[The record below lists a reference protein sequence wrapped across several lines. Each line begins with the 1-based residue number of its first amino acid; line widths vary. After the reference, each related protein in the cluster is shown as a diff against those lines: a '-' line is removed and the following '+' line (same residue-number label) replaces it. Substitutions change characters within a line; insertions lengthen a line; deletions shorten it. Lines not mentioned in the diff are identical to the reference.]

1 VTCGYRW
8 ALLNLKKVILRKHHF
23 GASLML
29 TKSVKRPE
37 RRGEML
43 RIRLSTSDAAWI
55 FGSAEAA
62 GMTMSD
68 WARALLLK
76 GKDTPEVRR
85 KRRFS
90 PEIGEAV
97 RSLSDAGSRLQGV
110 LMALASEPSGVVS
123 DLRRVSDQIAQAIE
137 KLGK

>member
-1 VTCGYRW
+1 MRTES
-8 ALLNLKKVILRKHHF
+8 A
-23 GASLML
+23 
-29 TKSVKRPE
+29 KRTE

-43 RIRLSTSDAAWI
+43 RIRLFTSDAAWI
-55 FGSAEAA
+55 FDTAEAA

-68 WARALLLK
+68 WARGVLLK
-76 GKDTPEVRR
+76 GRGAPQVRR

-97 RSLSDAGSRLQGV
+97 RCLSDAGSRLQGV
-110 LMALASEPSGVVS
+110 LTALAGEPSGVVS
-123 DLRRVSDQIAQAIE
+123 DLRQASDQIARAIE

>member
-1 VTCGYRW
+1 MSK
-8 ALLNLKKVILRKHHF
+8 LKKVILRK
-23 GASLML
+23 LLLWVDRML
-29 TKSVKRPE
+29 TESAKRTE

-43 RIRLSTSDAAWI
+43 RVRLFTSDAAWI

-68 WARALLLK
+68 WARAILLK
-76 GKDTPEVRR
+76 GTDAPQVRR

-90 PEIGEAV
+90 PEIAEAV
-97 RSLSDAGSRLQGV
+97 RCLSAAGSRLQGV
-110 LMALASEPSGVVS
+110 LTALAGEPSDVVS
-123 DLRRVSDQIAQAIE
+123 DLRQASDQIAQAIE